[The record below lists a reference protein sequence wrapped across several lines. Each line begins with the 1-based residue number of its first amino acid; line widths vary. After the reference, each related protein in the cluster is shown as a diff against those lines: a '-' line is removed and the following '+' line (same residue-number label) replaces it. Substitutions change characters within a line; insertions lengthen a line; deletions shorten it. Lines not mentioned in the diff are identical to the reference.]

1 MRSGAQLVARALEV
15 EGVRLVFGN
24 PTPNDIALF
33 DILAESGQVR
43 PVVVSQETHA
53 VRMAIGAWQTG
64 RIPACITV
72 SGDAGITA
80 AIPGLAEASSSGIPL
95 LALAIGASD
104 AGIGRLGPF
113 CSASQCPK
121 TGTAVCDTIR
131 HAADQARQVAGP
143 IAIGL
148 PTSLL
153 DTNWSSHEIETSGAH
168 PAPSA
173 PKTETRSDQR
183 PAAREALLSRLA
195 TRLGPTAR
203 FIADPAIGARTQEQL
218 GLGADQYLT
227 PAGAMR
233 TGSAIPVAIGAKL
246 AQPALPIIA
255 LADEDGFLASGTE
268 LLTAVTT
275 GAAVIVVIM
284 RTRRHD
290 DTLPRFDAGSLA
302 DAIGVEWIRLD
313 RDGAVGDALD
323 YLAFVTG
330 QGRPMVLETVIDEPA
345 SAAPGLSIASSA
357 FGSRLSRL
365 FGQLRRRLRP

>member
-15 EGVRLVFGN
+15 EGIRLVFGN

-53 VRMAIGAWQTG
+53 ARMAIGAWQAG

-72 SGDAGITA
+72 PGDTGIAA
-80 AIPGLAEASSSGIPL
+80 AIPGLAEASSSGTPL

-113 CSASQCPK
+113 CSASQCLD

-131 HAADQARQVAGP
+131 RATDQARQGAGP

-153 DTNWSSHEIETSGAH
+153 DTNWSSDEIEASGAH
-168 PAPSA
+168 PGPSA

-183 PAAREALLSRLA
+183 PAARDALLSRLA

-203 FIADPAIGARTQEQL
+203 FIADPAIGARAQEQL
-218 GLGADQYLT
+218 GLGADQYLAPT
-227 PAGAMR
+227 GAMR

-275 GAAVIVVIM
+275 GAAVIVVIV

-290 DTLPRFDAGSLA
+290 DALPRFDAGSLA

-345 SAAPGLSIASSA
+345 SAAPGSSIASA
-357 FGSRLSRL
+357 TFGSRLSRL
-365 FGQLRRRLRP
+365 FGQLRRRLRS